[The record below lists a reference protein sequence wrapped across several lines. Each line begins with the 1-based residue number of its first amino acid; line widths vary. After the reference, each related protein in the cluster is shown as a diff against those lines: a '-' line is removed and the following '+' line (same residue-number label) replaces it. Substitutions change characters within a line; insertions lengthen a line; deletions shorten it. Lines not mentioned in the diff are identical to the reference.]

1 LAIGAA
7 HAGFSR
13 RIHVVLRPKAFALV
27 ALLVGSESCWR
38 EPAQVRSHTVKG
50 SGRQAPDLVDRERCD
65 RFCAAPGVRG
75 GFGFCGATRVRGGF
89 GFCGATR
96 VRGGFSFCCAT
107 RVRGGFGLCGAT
119 RVRGGLDF
127 CGATRVRGGA
137 ASRALAAFLHLRRG
151 GRGK

>member
-1 LAIGAA
+1 MSAASLAGVSPRKFVHI
-7 HAGFSR
+7 
-13 RIHVVLRPKAFALV
+13 
-27 ALLVGSESCWR
+27 
-38 EPAQVRSHTVKG
+38 TVKG
-50 SGRQAPDLVDRERCD
+50 NGRQAPDLVDRNARCD
-65 RFCAAPGVRG
+65 RFCAPPGVPG

-89 GFCGATR
+89 G
-96 VRGGFSFCCAT
+96 FCCAT